1 MSVLETLCRSS
12 ANVIDVWS
20 KMEYVGATD
29 AVIVRGRWDD
39 GTIGPS
45 SINGRGGPDEIP
57 VKGMIKEAAAIGA
70 ATSAAEAAA
79 EAAADGVK
87 LPMIMLSKRELSG
100 WFRNS

>member
-1 MSVLETLCRSS
+1 MSVLKTLCRSS

-39 GTIGPS
+39 GMIGPS
-45 SINGRGGPDEIP
+45 SINGRGGPEEIP

-70 ATSAAEAAA
+70 ATSA
-79 EAAADGVK
+79 DGVK
-87 LPMIMLSKRELSG
+87 LPMIILSKRELSG

>member
-1 MSVLETLCRSS
+1 M
-12 ANVIDVWS
+12 
-20 KMEYVGATD
+20 
-29 AVIVRGRWDD
+29 
-39 GTIGPS
+39 GPS
-45 SINGRGGPDEIP
+45 SINGRGGPEEIP

-70 ATSAAEAAA
+70 ATSAA